1 MEFIDL
7 FAGLG
12 GFHLALRELGH
23 QCVFACEIDDRLRS
37 LYKKNFEME
46 SKGDIR
52 KVDIQNEIPKHD
64 VLCAGFPCQPF
75 SVAGHRKGLA
85 DLDRGNLFKFI
96 VDVLRIKKPRYFI
109 LENVPHLKGHNGGQT
124 WRKIQED
131 LRNVDCQGNVEY
143 QIDERCFSPHQFG
156 IPQVRWRMFIIGSR
170 VGDLCFPEP
179 PDNVETNIQK
189 ILDKNPPEARKLT
202 EQETK
207 CLTAWQNFLK
217 LFPDDVELPSV
228 PIWSR
233 EFGATYPVEETT
245 PHVLGVDKLRE
256 LDYQGSY
263 GTSLKDLDNDK
274 AWENLPA
281 YAKREQNK
289 FPPWKVQFIEQN
301 RTFYKR
307 HENLIKEWI
316 PQISG
321 LPRSCQ
327 KFEWNCK
334 GEERD
339 IWKLIIQFRGSGV
352 RARKPQTAPTLTAR
366 CAEVPIIGWEKRYM
380 TPRECARLQSIEGID
395 LPQPD
400 SRAFKALGNAVN
412 VEIVKRIAEALTST
426 QKSSQQLYLANVVPT
441 TNTEIKMLYASTDTR
456 IEHHEQTTEG

>member
-12 GFHLALRELGH
+12 GFHLALKDLGH
-23 QCVFACEIDDRLRS
+23 QCVFACEIDDQLKS

-46 SKGDIR
+46 SKGDIEEI
-52 KVDIQNEIPKHD
+52 DIRSEIPKHD
-64 VLCAGFPCQPF
+64 ILCAGFPCQPF

-85 DLDRGNLFKFI
+85 DRDRGNLFNSI
-96 VDVLRIKKPRYFI
+96 VDILREKVPNYFI
-109 LENVPHLKGHNGGQT
+109 LENVPHLKGHDDGQT
-124 WRKIQED
+124 WRKIEED
-131 LRNVDCQGNVEY
+131 LKGLGYQVD
-143 QIDERCFSPHQFG
+143 DRCFSPHQFG

-179 PDNVETNIQK
+179 PDNVETNIRE
-189 ILDKNPPEARKLT
+189 ILDKNPSEARKLT

-207 CLTAWQNFLK
+207 CLTAWQNFLE

-233 EFGATYPVEETT
+233 EFGANYPCEDTT
-245 PHVLGVDKLRE
+245 PHALGVDRLRE
-256 LDYQGSY
+256 LERLGSY
-263 GTSLKDLDNDK
+263 GTSLKDLDNNE

-281 YAKREQNK
+281 YAKREQDR

-301 RTFYKR
+301 RTFYEK
-307 HENLIKEWI
+307 HKNLIKEWI

-321 LPRSCQ
+321 FPRSYQ

-352 RARKPQTAPTLTAR
+352 RVRKPQTAPTLTTR

-380 TPRECARLQSIEGID
+380 TPKECALLQSIAGID
-395 LPQPD
+395 LPQPE
-400 SRAFKALGNAVN
+400 SRTFKALGNAVN
-412 VEIVKRIAEALTST
+412 VEIVKRIAKALTSGSDNNT
-426 QKSSQQLYLANVVPT
+426 LQEEQLHFL
-441 TNTEIKMLYASTDTR
+441 
-456 IEHHEQTTEG
+456 